1 MRDFMDW
8 TKISTDPNNRE
19 AMQMVHDHLLG
30 IRVIRES
37 THLDWLIERVRGR
50 CACLRYQY
58 FLFIRLL

>member
-1 MRDFMDW
+1 MDW
-8 TKISTDPNNRE
+8 TKTSTDPNNRE